1 MENNKIIKRRKRFSA
16 GEAYD
21 KTIICKVTI
30 FEYRKIKEYCI
41 SKNISKSRLM
51 TMAAMYFIDNN
62 IDIDEINVLFENY
75 DDDDSFFE
83 KIF

>member
-16 GEAYD
+16 GEVYD
-21 KTIICKVTI
+21 KTITCKVTI
-30 FEYRKIKEYCI
+30 FEYKKIKEYCMI
-41 SKNISKSRLM
+41 KNISKSRLM

-62 IDIDEINVLFENY
+62 IDIDEINDLFENY
-75 DDDDSFFE
+75 DDDNSFFE

>member
-16 GEAYD
+16 GEVYD
-21 KTIICKVTI
+21 KTITCKVTI
-30 FEYRKIKEYCI
+30 FKYKKIKEYCMI
-41 SKNISKSRLM
+41 KNISKSRLM

-62 IDIDEINVLFENY
+62 IDIDKINDLFENY
-75 DDDDSFFE
+75 DDDNSFFE